1 MLVIGNGE
9 SRADVDINK
18 VKGTKIGCNAI
29 LRDYQVEHLICVDR
43 KMVREA
49 INKKYK
55 SNIYTCNDWIDE
67 FKAYG
72 IMTVPDLPYK
82 GTERPDEPFQWGSG
96 PYAVL
101 LACTMGN
108 DIRLVG
114 FDLHSKS
121 KYMNNIYKDTTNYNK
136 SDHHAI
142 DPRYWIH
149 QIGKLIHI
157 FPYKHFTIYNDNDW
171 TLPESWKM
179 PNVSVD
185 NTSNL

>member
-55 SNIYTCNDWIDE
+55 SNIYTRNDWIDE

-72 IMTVPDLPYK
+72 IMTVPELPYK

-136 SDHHAI
+136 KIVHAFI
-142 DPRYWIH
+142 NYIS
-149 QIGKLIHI
+149 Q
-157 FPYKHFTIYNDNDW
+157 Y
-171 TLPESWKM
+171 
-179 PNVSVD
+179 
-185 NTSNL
+185 